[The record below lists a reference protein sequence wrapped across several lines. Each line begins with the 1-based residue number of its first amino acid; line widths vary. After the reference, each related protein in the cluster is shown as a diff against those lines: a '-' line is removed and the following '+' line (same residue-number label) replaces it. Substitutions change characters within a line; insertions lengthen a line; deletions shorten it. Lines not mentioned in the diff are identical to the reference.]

1 MLASLIVKPNVGAF
15 NAAAGERLKSHQDIL
30 LELLD
35 EHGRSLHRLLGR
47 LTRCE
52 HATSDLMQELF
63 IRLSQSGGSARA
75 RDLYAYAWRTAMNLA
90 FEWRRRQKITSVP
103 LDQTDLPDESR
114 PGGLA
119 QAMRNEQIER
129 LLEATAKLEEPAR
142 SVVVMRFIEQQSYE
156 QIAERLGKK
165 PAHLRSLCSKSLA
178 RLRSVLS
185 ENDSACGSEWHHD

>member
-1 MLASLIVKPNVGAF
+1 M
-15 NAAAGERLKSHQDIL
+15 KSHQDIIL
-30 LELLD
+30 DLLD
-35 EHGRSLHRLLGR
+35 TRGRSLHRLLAR

-63 IRLSQSGGSARA
+63 VRLSQSSGTRQARH
-75 RDLYAYAWRTAMNLA
+75 LYAYAWRTAMNLA
-90 FEWRRRQKITSVP
+90 FEWRRRQKITLSP
-103 LDQTDLPDESR
+103 LEQTDLPDNSQPSALGQMIR
-114 PGGLA
+114 D
-119 QAMRNEQIER
+119 EQIER
-129 LLEATAKLEEPAR
+129 LLEATSKLDEPAR